1 MQNTVEK
8 VNGVSIESTE
18 ATQIANIDLV
28 TISNTQWGYLGNSD
42 QGIATTDNVTFANI
56 SGSNVHSEGTV
67 TAEGDIVAYASS
79 DERLKDE
86 IIPISNPL
94 DKINSIGGYF
104 VWNSEK
110 QNIYNGKDYGVIAQE
125 IEEILPELV
134 TTRENGYKAVK
145 YDKIISLLIEGIK
158 ELSTEVKELKEKL
171 IGNNTHG
178 SNH

>member
-1 MQNTVEK
+1 MVHLNL
-8 VNGVSIESTE
+8 
-18 ATQIANIDLV
+18 LV
-28 TISNTQWGYLGNSD
+28 ILLL
-42 QGIATTDNVTFANI
+42 
-56 SGSNVHSEGTV
+56 
-67 TAEGDIVAYASS
+67 YASS
-79 DERLKDE
+79 DKRLKNE

-94 DKINSIGGYF
+94 DKINSIGGYSF
-104 VWNSEK
+104 VWNSKK